1 MSECNGLY
9 FFGNVFWC
17 GKFRKRKLS
26 KILLWSPPP
35 PRENRRKSLKMAQKR
50 LLGEKMVFLSS
61 KTLFSHW
68 AKKLKLHNKIASFE
82 VKSHLE
88 ASFMLIC
95 VQNCL
100 KLAHFHSKSLILAI
114 LPPLITCT
122 FCTNMIH
129 YPLGNSPGNPMA
141 PFSNSQNDVIWSHDV
156 IMTSKWPC
164 HKQVAKKYAANQH

>member
-1 MSECNGLY
+1 MGYTFLETY
-9 FFGNVFWC
+9 FDVENFEKENC
-17 GKFRKRKLS
+17 RKFCYGP
-26 KILLWSPPP
+26 PPP